1 MKRRIISI
9 TIVVSLILSFLPVYA
24 ADTASVIDYPAEG
37 AELGYLFSL
46 KSEPGIA
53 FDVDSYNGIEVV
65 SEMANIYFSDTIEHI
80 KAVEDIIDIDMIVEN
95 WTLSTIEPQIYNN
108 TSVSLFSNETIISPI
123 NTDELY
129 LNDPFYEQ
137 MWHYDAVKARAFRD
151 NGIDGQGIKVGI
163 IDSGITKEFKDFCDF
178 EDTNFC
184 TGINIC
190 AKLDKTDELLYDTKD
205 NQSHGTSVASIIC
218 AKANNNYG
226 IAGLMDGCT
235 VIPYKV
241 EDYRCSVFAN
251 SGYALITAIDMA
263 YKDGCDVLN
272 ISRGTDEELP
282 QSQIDMENK
291 IVNKAI
297 ENGMIIMAAS
307 GNSGDEDNHIEYPA
321 ACDNVI
327 GVGATRPNCEGESI
341 CFDFNTNMLK
351 PQNEATNEDICLVGY
366 IRNSVQGFPDNKYA
380 KVDFSTANES
390 VFISAP
396 GINIPA
402 AECRTSRFYPN
413 SITSFLGTSAATP
426 IVSSAA
432 IGVKQMRPYVDT
444 DMFKEIL
451 KATAVDLEDEGY
463 DINTGYGMVNFE
475 RIYNYVSQMP
485 LTAPEKTTDVS
496 IDYENE
502 QLTGFPLNR
511 AYTVNG
517 ENVAV
522 SEDGTLQIS
531 EEWFGTTIEIVKL
544 ASSEGY
550 ENSLPQLI
558 DIPAR
563 PASPKVELLED
574 KYVKGIGSD
583 IWYKEENEANWQ
595 SGYDS
600 EDYTIMLKP
609 GTYTFMVK
617 DTDKSFASKPVVVV
631 VDYSVPSEY
640 DIETDIE
647 YNETTD
653 MCSYSV
659 KNNTGDDINAAGI
672 VVVYDK
678 SGILRHLEV
687 INIFPSEGITKE
699 LDYGLQAGNTVK
711 FIVWNSLQSM
721 KPKEKMKLSEYTVKA
736 GETNK

>member
-1 MKRRIISI
+1 MKRRIISTI
-9 TIVVSLILSFLPVYA
+9 IVVSLILSFLPAYA
-24 ADTASVIDYPAEG
+24 ADTTSGINYPSEG

-46 KSEPGIA
+46 KSEPA
-53 FDVDSYNGIEVV
+53 ASFDVNGYKGIEVV

-80 KAVEDIIDIDMIVEN
+80 KAVEDIVDIDIVVEN
-95 WTLSTIEPQIYNN
+95 WSLSTIEPQIYNN
-108 TSVSLFSNETIISPI
+108 TSVSLFSDETIISPI

-137 MWHYDAVKARAFRD
+137 MWHYDAVKAYAFRD
-151 NGIDGQGIKVGI
+151 NDIDGRGVKVGI
-163 IDSGITKEFKDFCDF
+163 IDSGLTNEFKDFCDF
-178 EDTNFC
+178 EGVDIC
-184 TGINIC
+184 VGINIC
-190 AKLDKTDELLYDTKD
+190 AKLDKKDELLYDTKD
-205 NQSHGTSVASIIC
+205 NQAHGTSVASIIC

-263 YKDGCDVLN
+263 YNDGCDVLN
-272 ISRGTDEELP
+272 ISRGTDGELP
-282 QSQIDMENK
+282 QAQIDMENK

-297 ENGMIIMAAS
+297 QNGMIIMAAC

-327 GVGATRPNCEGESI
+327 GVGATRPDCDREEI
-341 CFDFNTNMLK
+341 CIDAITGLLK
-351 PQNEATNEDICLVGY
+351 PESEATINDKFANRY
-366 IRNSVQGFPDNKYA
+366 IRNTVKGLNENDYV
-380 KVDFSTANES
+380 KVDFSTANAS
-390 VFISAP
+390 VFICAP

-402 AECRTSRFYPN
+402 VDCRTIAKIPF
-413 SITSFLGTSAATP
+413 TSFLGTSAATP

-451 KATAVDLEDEGY
+451 KTTAVDLEDEGY

-485 LTAPEKTTDVS
+485 MTAPERVTDVS

-502 QLTGFPLNR
+502 RLIGFPLNR
-511 AYTVNG
+511 DYTVNG
-517 ENVAV
+517 ENVTV

-531 EEWFGTTIEIVKL
+531 EEWFGTTIEIVKK
-544 ASSEGY
+544 ASSEAY
-550 ENSLPQLI
+550 TDSEPQELV
-558 DIPAR
+558 IPAR
-563 PASPKVELLED
+563 PESPKVELLED
-574 KYVKGIGSD
+574 KYIKGIGSD
-583 IWYKEENEANWQ
+583 IWYKEENEADWKR
-595 SGYDS
+595 GYDV
-600 EDYTIMLKP
+600 EDYTITLQP
-609 GTYTFMVK
+609 GIYTFMVK

-647 YNETTD
+647 YNETTG

-672 VVVYDK
+672 VAVYDK
-678 SGILRHLEV
+678 SGILQHMEM
-687 INIFPSEGITKE
+687 INIFPSENITKE
-699 LDYGLQAGNTVK
+699 LDYSLQAGNTVK
-711 FIVWNSLQSM
+711 FIVWDSLQSM
-721 KPKEKMKLSEYTVKA
+721 KPKDKVKLSKYTVLF
-736 GETNK
+736 E

>member
-1 MKRRIISI
+1 
-9 TIVVSLILSFLPVYA
+9 
-24 ADTASVIDYPAEG
+24 
-37 AELGYLFSL
+37 
-46 KSEPGIA
+46 
-53 FDVDSYNGIEVV
+53 
-65 SEMANIYFSDTIEHI
+65 
-80 KAVEDIIDIDMIVEN
+80 
-95 WTLSTIEPQIYNN
+95 
-108 TSVSLFSNETIISPI
+108 
-123 NTDELY
+123 
-129 LNDPFYEQ
+129 
-137 MWHYDAVKARAFRD
+137 
-151 NGIDGQGIKVGI
+151 
-163 IDSGITKEFKDFCDF
+163 
-178 EDTNFC
+178 
-184 TGINIC
+184 
-190 AKLDKTDELLYDTKD
+190 
-205 NQSHGTSVASIIC
+205 
-218 AKANNNYG
+218 
-226 IAGLMDGCT
+226 
-235 VIPYKV
+235 
-241 EDYRCSVFAN
+241 
-251 SGYALITAIDMA
+251 
-263 YKDGCDVLN
+263 
-272 ISRGTDEELP
+272 
-282 QSQIDMENK
+282 MENK

-297 ENGMIIMAAS
+297 QNGMIIMAAC

-327 GVGATRPNCEGESI
+327 GVGATRPDCKGESI

-351 PQNEATNEDICLVGY
+351 PQSEATNEDICSVGY
-366 IRNSVQGFPDNKYA
+366 IRDSVQGFPDNKYV
-380 KVDFSTANES
+380 KVDFSTANSS
-390 VFISAP
+390 VFICAP

-413 SITSFLGTSAATP
+413 SVTSFLGTSAATP

-485 LTAPEKTTDVS
+485 MTAPERATDVS

-502 QLTGFPLNR
+502 QLIGFPLNR
-511 AYTVNG
+511 DYTVNG

-544 ASSEGY
+544 ASSAGY

-583 IWYKEENEANWQ
+583 IWYKEENEADWQ

-640 DIETDIE
+640 DIETDIK

-672 VVVYDK
+672 VAVYDK
-678 SGILRHLEV
+678 SGILQHMEMV
-687 INIFPSEGITKE
+687 NIFPSEGIIKE
-699 LDYGLQAGNTVK
+699 LEYGLQAGNTVK
-711 FIVWNSLQSM
+711 FIIWDSLQSI
-721 KPKEKMKLSEYTVKA
+721 KPKDKVKLSEYIVA
-736 GETNK
+736 D